1 MFDRLFQQR
10 AISYQTIFESG
21 DDIVFGN
28 YSGTFINKDTVFQV
42 NAVFSAISLI
52 ADTVSTLPVDAYIR
66 RDGARYPFRPRPEW
80 VTQPRS

>member
-28 YSGTFINKDTVFQV
+28 YSGTHINSDTIFQV
-42 NAVFSAISLI
+42 KRGLFLDLTHSRH
-52 ADTVSTLPVDAYIR
+52 D
-66 RDGARYPFRPRPEW
+66 
-80 VTQPRS
+80 